1 MQKLKSKLQNILL
14 IRRTNQPLPFCE
26 GEIEREFSTRQSLS
40 KGKIPL
46 LFSLYE
52 GRRLNFFD
60 FSGWRQDCHH
70 PDLINLL
77 RKNYWAM
84 ETRL

>member
-46 LFSLYE
+46 LFSPMSSK
-52 GRRLNFFD
+52 GHGAG
-60 FSGWRQDCHH
+60 S
-70 PDLINLL
+70 L
-77 RKNYWAM
+77 RKG
-84 ETRL
+84 EG